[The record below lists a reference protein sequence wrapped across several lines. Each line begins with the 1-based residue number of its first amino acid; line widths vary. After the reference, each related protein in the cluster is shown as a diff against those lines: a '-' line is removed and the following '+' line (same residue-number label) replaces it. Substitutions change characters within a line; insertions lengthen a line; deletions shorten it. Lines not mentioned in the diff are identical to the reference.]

1 MKKFI
6 LYLWQLPQNLIGF
19 LIIKI
24 MKAKIK
30 KFYGVKKYFNCL
42 YYDEIKYFECR
53 LFYSGVSLGE
63 YIIFDN
69 RILISYLDIR
79 HEEGHQK
86 QSLFLGPLYLLIIG
100 IPSLIGNIIHRFIK
114 FDYYKLP
121 WEKWANNLAGIPF

>member
-1 MKKFI
+1 MKKII

-30 KFYGVKKYFNCL
+30 KFYS
-42 YYDEIKYFECR
+42 IKYFECR
-53 LFYSGVSLGE
+53 LFYSGVSLGD

-69 RILISYLDIR
+69 RILISYFDIR

-86 QSLFLGPLYLLIIG
+86 QSLLLGPLYLLIIG

-114 FDYYKLP
+114 FDYYNYLVR
-121 WEKWANNLAGIPF
+121 NGLII

>member
-1 MKKFI
+1 MKKII

-30 KFYGVKKYFNCL
+30 KFYG
-42 YYDEIKYFECR
+42 IKYFECR
-53 LFYSGVSLGE
+53 LFYSGVSLGD

-69 RILISYLDIR
+69 RILISYFDIK

-86 QSLFLGPLYLLIIG
+86 QSLLLGPLYLLIIG